1 MQQALIEDVLC
12 PLGALFHCL
21 SHYIVQVATHIFQ
34 IALHTYSA
42 VVRLRSRSFVLKI
55 AMHEMSD
62 LSSGDRNKAA
72 KHALSYFSSLSHYTT
87 AFSCSGQIKNFIWF
101 FSSMSQDKLPNES
114 QGLFI
119 KVLFVLKVM
128 SIRLSFTI

>member
-1 MQQALIEDVLC
+1 MPERERVSLKRMQQALIDDVLC

-62 LSSGDRNKAA
+62 LSSGDRNEAA

-87 AFSCSGQIKNFIWF
+87 AFHAVVRLKI
-101 FSSMSQDKLPNES
+101 
-114 QGLFI
+114 LFGFL
-119 KVLFVLKVM
+119 VA
-128 SIRLSFTI
+128 